1 MEKSSSDEERRK
13 YPRVSFQGGFPAK
26 VFSKGISPIDISA
39 TGMLLES
46 PRPLA
51 AKAVK
56 TLRIELGPKR
66 QLLIKGRVVRNY
78 VHSFEKA
85 DTEMTVVKY
94 RVAIEFIFSEEDD
107 QKELQAF
114 INRLEQSKARTRL
127 EIKKPDFPGPD
138 RRRVSRIE
146 AVAGLGGQV
155 AIFLDFQLLQ
165 LSAGGMMVKLAVPL
179 SVGTPHIF
187 NLSVDESEM
196 EIQGVVLECEP
207 LPGSRESVSYRVVI
221 QFHSLDSLHQEL
233 LEHFVEKQL
242 ARQG

>member
-1 MEKSSSDEERRK
+1 MGKERRK
-13 YPRVSFQGGFPAK
+13 YPRVSFQDEFPAK
-26 VFSKGISPIDISA
+26 VFSKGFAPVDISA

-66 QLLIKGRVVRNY
+66 QLLITGRVVRNY

-85 DTEMTVVKY
+85 ASEMTVVKY
-94 RVAIEFIFSEEDD
+94 RVAIEFIFSEEKE

-114 INRLEQSKARTRL
+114 IDRLKQSKARTKPVA
-127 EIKKPDFPGPD
+127 KKPEFPGPD

-146 AVAGLGGQV
+146 AVSGLGGQV
-155 AIFLDFQLLQ
+155 ALFLDFQLLQ

-179 SVGTPHIF
+179 AVGSRHIF
-187 NLSVDESEM
+187 NLAINEHEM

-207 LPGSRESVSYRVVI
+207 LPASRESLSYRVVI
-221 QFHSLDSLHQEL
+221 QFHDLDRRRQNILKQ
-233 LEHFVEKQL
+233 FVNKQL
-242 ARQG
+242 TRHSS

>member
-1 MEKSSSDEERRK
+1 MVKKSSADERRK

-85 DTEMTVVKY
+85 DSEMTVVKY
-94 RVAIEFIFSEEDD
+94 RVAIEFIFPEESE
-107 QKELQAF
+107 QKELQSF
-114 INRLEQSKARTRL
+114 IDRLERAKVRTKL
-127 EIKKPDFPGPD
+127 EIKKPEYPGPD
-138 RRRVSRIE
+138 RRRVRRIE
-146 AVAGLGGQV
+146 AVSGLGGQV
-155 AIFLDFQLLQ
+155 ALFLDFQLLQ

-179 SVGTPHIF
+179 TVGSQHIF
-187 NLSVDESEM
+187 NLSVDENDL

-207 LPGSRESVSYRVVI
+207 VPDSHESLSYRIVI
-221 QFHSLDSLHQEL
+221 QFHSLDALQQEL
-233 LEHFVEKQL
+233 LEHFVVQQL
-242 ARQG
+242 AQ